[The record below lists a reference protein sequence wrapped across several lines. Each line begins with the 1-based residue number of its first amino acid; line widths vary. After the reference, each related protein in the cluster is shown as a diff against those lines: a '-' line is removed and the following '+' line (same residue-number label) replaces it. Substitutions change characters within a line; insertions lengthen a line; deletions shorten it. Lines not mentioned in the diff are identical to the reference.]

1 MSKILVISVILA
13 LSFGQQS
20 CKKSELKKPADVSV
34 KMDINRQQSTSGDL
48 VFTAGYIRLADFSVE
63 GTRQEGAPV
72 EMSKEFP
79 SGEVI
84 TFSPTDFISALYLD
98 IPQGNYTDLDIS
110 FNTFD
115 DNDQPTIQVEG
126 TYTNQSSQSF
136 PVIFEFESSES
147 FSINGES
154 ETAEPIIVLDKNVPA
169 VSFIQFDPVYWFDIV
184 TTNQWNNAD
193 LVDIGGTMTILINDS
208 ENENIYDVVADR
220 VDEATEATFGN

>member
-34 KMDINRQQSTSGDL
+34 KMDINRQASTGGEL
-48 VFTAGYIRLADFSVE
+48 VFTAGYIRLANFSVE
-63 GTRQEGAPV
+63 GTRQEGAAV
-72 EMSKEFP
+72 EMSKEFS
-79 SGEVI
+79 SGELI
-84 TFSPTDFISALYLD
+84 TFSPDDFISALYLD

-136 PVIFEFESSES
+136 PLIFEFESSES

-154 ETAEPIIVLDKNVPA
+154 ETNDPIIVLDKNIPA
-169 VSFIQFDPVYWFDIV
+169 TSFIKFDPLYWFDIV
-184 TTNQWNNAD
+184 TTNMWDNAD
-193 LVDIGGTMTILINDS
+193 LVEVEGTMTILINDS